1 MSGFLELPW
10 RLVGNPSLTGL
21 WKDCPLTDKNRD
33 FDCERYRLISTDGH
47 PKLAYTALSTS
58 IVCDRRY

>member
-1 MSGFLELPW
+1 MASVPPINDRVMVQQYGQ
-10 RLVGNPSLTGL
+10 S
-21 WKDCPLTDKNRD
+21 CPLADKNRD